1 MIKKLFYEDGVFFIS
16 IPAILWQIL
25 FLVLPISI
33 LFIASF
39 LTYQDGLITK
49 FTLDQY
55 RAVFKITHFFVILR
69 SLFLAFLNSCLC
81 LIFAYPV
88 AYYLSMRTS
97 RFKNLSLFFLTLP
110 FWINFLVHIYS
121 WFFILDNNGVL
132 NNILLNLGLVE
143 QPLHFVNTVGAI
155 ILVMFH
161 GYLPFMILP
170 LYTVLEKLDKRLI
183 EASLDLGANRT
194 YTFFKIVLP
203 LSYSGAS
210 AGFFLVFV
218 LSFGEFLIPSLLGGG
233 KTLFVGTLIS
243 DYFLVIRSLPQ
254 GAAFTFLSAIMLCL
268 GLLFSHLLLKH
279 FLIQPTLKATA
290 EKKGK

>member
-121 WFFILDNNGVL
+121 WFFILDYAG
-132 NNILLNLGLVE
+132 LLNSLLIKLGIIKTPV
-143 QPLHFVNTVGAI
+143 HFINTVGSI
-155 ILVMFH
+155 MLVMLH

-183 EASLDLGANRT
+183 EASLDLGATKT
-194 YTFFKIVLP
+194 YTFFRIILP
-203 LSYSGAS
+203 LSYTGAS

-243 DYFLVIRSLPQ
+243 EYFLVVGSLPQ
-254 GAAFTFLSAIMLCL
+254 GAAFTFVSALILILS
-268 GLLFSHLLLKH
+268 LLFCRLLLKY
-279 FLIQPTLKATA
+279 FFR
-290 EKKGK
+290 GR

>member
-1 MIKKLFYEDGVFFIS
+1 MKNIKKLFYEDGAFFIS
-16 IPAILWQIL
+16 IPAIFWQVLFVIL
-25 FLVLPISI
+25 PLSI
-33 LFIASF
+33 LFISSF
-39 LTYQDGLITK
+39 LTYQGNLTR
-49 FTLDQY
+49 FSFDQY
-55 RAVFKITHFFVILR
+55 RLVFNLTHFYVIAR
-69 SLFLAFLNSCLC
+69 SLLLAFFNSILC

-88 AYYLSMRTS
+88 AYYLSIRVT
-97 RFKNLSLFFLTLP
+97 RFKSLSLFFVALP

-121 WFFILDNNGVL
+121 WFFILDNNGLL
-132 NNILLNLGLVE
+132 NNFLINFGFIDK
-143 QPLHFVNTVGAI
+143 PLHFINTIGSM

-243 DYFLVIRSLPQ
+243 EYFLVIRSVPQ
-254 GAAFTFLSAIMLCL
+254 GAAFTFLSAAMLCL
-268 GLLFSHLLLKH
+268 GLLFSHILLKY
-279 FLIQPTLKATA
+279 FF
-290 EKKGK
+290 KGK